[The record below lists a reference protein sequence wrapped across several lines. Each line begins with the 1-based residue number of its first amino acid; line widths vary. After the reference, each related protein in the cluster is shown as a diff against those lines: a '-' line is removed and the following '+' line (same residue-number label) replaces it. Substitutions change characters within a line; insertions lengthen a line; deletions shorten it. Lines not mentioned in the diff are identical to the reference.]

1 MTEGPIFHVEIT
13 AGTLADL
20 KAFTDEVQ
28 PDDLGCRPVVR
39 RRGAEFVVDAYLPE
53 AQLDAARGSRAAS
66 GVSLEVV
73 ENVTEAGLQRQREV
87 GEGNRFAARGEVPRG
102 LGRKE

>member
-13 AGTLADL
+13 AGSLADL

-53 AQLDAARGSRAAS
+53 EQLDAARRSRAAG

-87 GEGNRFAARGEVPRG
+87 GEGNRFAARGEIPRG

>member
-13 AGTLADL
+13 AGSLADL
-20 KAFTDEVQ
+20 KAFTDEIQ

-53 AQLDAARGSRAAS
+53 ERLDAARRSRAVS

-73 ENVTEAGLQRQREV
+73 ENVTEAGLERQREV
-87 GEGNRFAARGEVPRG
+87 GEGNRFAARGQVPRG

>member
-13 AGTLADL
+13 AGSLADL

-53 AQLDAARGSRAAS
+53 EQLERRTRVTRSQRCIARGR
-66 GVSLEVV
+66 
-73 ENVTEAGLQRQREV
+73 
-87 GEGNRFAARGEVPRG
+87 
-102 LGRKE
+102 